1 MIGQLINWANNN
13 QGVVAILLS
22 IIVIVVGILGY
33 FIRRFILHDRSGK
46 TLIQKQKGGDNS
58 TNIQAGRD
66 INIPK

>member
-1 MIGQLINWANNN
+1 MVDQLINWANNN

-22 IIVIVVGILGY
+22 IFVIAVGILGY
-33 FIRRFILHDRSGK
+33 FIRRFILRDRSGK

-66 INIPK
+66 INVPK